1 MSEIAETQYAKTHDG
16 VHIAYQ
22 TLGDGPRDVVLWPEW
37 ITNCEVLWE
46 QPVFHTALHRT
57 ASFAR
62 VIFFDKRG
70 IGLSDRVAASEVP
83 SLETWVDDLKTILE
97 AVGSDRP
104 VLLSLGHGGVLAM
117 LFAATY
123 PERVGGLILIN
134 SYARLIQGPGYPYG
148 YPPEVEDYVV
158 SKTEAEWGATGWGED
173 HWYQCGLSGEPAFAE
188 IAAFLGIESQSAEI
202 DGTLAT
208 LVFCDVVQ
216 STDLV
221 HQMGDR
227 RWHDILDRRSCRPP
241 GGSFPGPSCESR
253 PGTAISPRSTAQ
265 DAESA
270 VRRSSSTEH
279 RRSGSRCDVAS
290 TRGRWRCAATTSP
303 GLLCIWLS
311 GLSRRQDQVRS

>member
-1 MSEIAETQYAKTHDG
+1 MRASPSRTESPLARLRQLLGVWPPPRSRQFALPRTVLSGEARLPRESPLSKQAMPPGPIDLSGSSLRSIPGATITDVACAHAVDWASLLRPGDQMSEIAETQYAKTHDG

-22 TLGDGPRDVVLWPEW
+22 TLGDGPSDVVLWPEW

-148 YPPEVEDYVV
+148 YPPEWR
-158 SKTEAEWGATGWGED
+158 TT
-173 HWYQCGLSGEPAFAE
+173 WYPRPRRNGEPRA
-188 IAAFLGIESQSAEI
+188 GW
-202 DGTLAT
+202 
-208 LVFCDVVQ
+208 
-216 STDLV
+216 STTWL
-221 HQMGDR
+221 R
-227 RWHDILDRRSCRPP
+227 
-241 GGSFPGPSCESR
+241 
-253 PGTAISPRSTAQ
+253 ASP
-265 DAESA
+265 
-270 VRRSSSTEH
+270 
-279 RRSGSRCDVAS
+279 
-290 TRGRWRCAATTSP
+290 TTSA
-303 GLLCIWLS
+303 
-311 GLSRRQDQVRS
+311 